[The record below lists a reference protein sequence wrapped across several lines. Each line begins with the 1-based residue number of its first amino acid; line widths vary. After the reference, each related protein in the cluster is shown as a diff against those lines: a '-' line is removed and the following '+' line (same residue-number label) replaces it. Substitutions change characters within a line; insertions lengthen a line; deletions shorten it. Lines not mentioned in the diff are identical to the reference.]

1 MEAEKWKNWLD
12 LTKQYAAESFWK
24 EVFNQSEQPF
34 SSNEKVNETISTLM
48 NETRTKGLFP
58 RCDMFEEDDQ
68 LFIQAELPGISRED
82 VVVSLKDQELVI
94 QGNYSTLKPR
104 LQYYLKERSD
114 RSFVKSIKLPVK
126 VNKQNI
132 SSSLKDGLLT
142 IMFPII
148 KEEDAVPIH
157 IEISQSPIPI
167 EVHNQ
172 E

>member
-1 MEAEKWKNWLD
+1 METEKWKNWLD

-34 SSNEKVNETISTLM
+34 SGNERVGETISNLM
-48 NETRTKGLFP
+48 NETKIKGLFP
-58 RCDMFEEDDQ
+58 RCDMFEENDR

-82 VVVSLKDQELVI
+82 VVVSLKDQEIVI
-94 QGNYSTLKPR
+94 QGNYSTLKPS

-132 SSSLKDGLLT
+132 NSNLDNGLLT
-142 IMFPII
+142 IICPII

-157 IEISQSPIPI
+157 IEISRSTPLN

>member
-1 MEAEKWKNWLD
+1 METEKWKNWLD

-34 SSNEKVNETISTLM
+34 SGNERVGETISNLM
-48 NETRTKGLFP
+48 NETKIKGLFP
-58 RCDMFEEDDQ
+58 RCDMFEENDQ

-94 QGNYSTLKPR
+94 QGNYSTLKPS

-132 SSSLKDGLLT
+132 NSSLDNGLLT
-142 IMFPII
+142 IICPII

-157 IEISQSPIPI
+157 IEISRSSIPD

>member
-34 SSNEKVNETISTLM
+34 SGNERVGETISNLM
-48 NETRTKGLFP
+48 NETKIKGLFP

-68 LFIQAELPGISRED
+68 LFIQAELPGISRDD

-94 QGNYSTLKPR
+94 QGNYSTLKPS

-126 VNKQNI
+126 VNKQKVN
-132 SSSLKDGLLT
+132 SSLDNGLLT
-142 IMFPII
+142 IICPII

-157 IEISQSPIPI
+157 IEISRSTIPN

>member
-24 EVFNQSEQPF
+24 EVFNQSDQPF
-34 SSNEKVNETISTLM
+34 SNNEKVSETISNLV
-48 NETRTKGLFP
+48 NETKIKGLFP
-58 RCDMFEEDDQ
+58 RCDMFEENDQ
-68 LFIQAELPGISRED
+68 LYIQAELPGISRED

-114 RSFVKSIKLPVK
+114 RSFVKTIKLPVK
-126 VNKQNI
+126 VNKQKI
-132 SSSLKDGLLT
+132 SSNLNDGLLT

-157 IEISQSPIPI
+157 IEISRSPIPN
-167 EVHNQ
+167 ELHNQ

>member
-34 SSNEKVNETISTLM
+34 SGNEKVGETISNLI
-48 NETRTKGLFP
+48 NETKIKGLFP
-58 RCDMFEEDDQ
+58 RCDMFEEEDQ
-68 LFIQAELPGISRED
+68 LYIQAELPGISRED
-82 VVVSLKDQELVI
+82 VVVSLRDQELVI

-114 RSFVKSIKLPVK
+114 RSFEKSIKLPVK
-126 VNKQNI
+126 VNKQKI
-132 SSSLKDGLLT
+132 SSSLNNGLLT

-157 IEISQSPIPI
+157 IEISPSPIPN

>member
-34 SSNEKVNETISTLM
+34 SGNEKVGQTISNLLNETK
-48 NETRTKGLFP
+48 TKGLFP
-58 RCDMFEEDDQ
+58 RCDMFEESDQ
-68 LFIQAELPGISRED
+68 LYIQAELPGISRED

-94 QGNYSTLKPR
+94 QGNYSTLKPG

-126 VNKQNI
+126 VNKQKI
-132 SSSLKDGLLT
+132 SSSLEDGLLT

-157 IEISQSPIPI
+157 IEISQSPIPN
-167 EVHNQ
+167 EVRNH